1 MSGAGPA
8 DVVNLRRARKVKK
21 RADDAA
27 IASANRA
34 AFGRTKTE
42 KNAAAAEQAALSR
55 HLDGVK
61 RLR

>member
-1 MSGAGPA
+1 MSGADTGG
-8 DVVNLRRARKVKK
+8 VVNLRRARKAKK

-34 AFGRTKTE
+34 AFGQTRSE
-42 KNAAAAEQAALSR
+42 KDAAIAEQAALSR